1 MIRSHGGGC
10 CGIRHSSG
18 YSAQEETAVRTLFQ
32 DIGQCPQGRMLEVVL
47 TDGQLRGNR
56 LSRVLVTAGFKL
68 VYRFRNANSGN
79 ICNVF
84 HRHNAPLPLED
95 LPFSLEPYTPEE
107 NPYRQDDLS
116 LPVGWCRVTPNVFP
130 RGACRIRIHSPR
142 SMYHGREL
150 YYYGSG
156 PTRASRCHVAG
167 LSFNWSSILI
177 PFGVA

>member
-1 MIRSHGGGC
+1 MIRLHGGGC

-32 DIGQCPQGRMLEVVL
+32 DIGQCPQGCMLEVVL

-56 LSRVLVTAGFKL
+56 LSRMLVTSGFKL

-84 HRHNAPLPLED
+84 HRHNAPLPLKD
-95 LPFSLEPYTPEE
+95 LPFSLEPFTPEE

-116 LPVGWCRVTPNVFP
+116 LPVGWCRFIHLARCTTVESFIIMARGLRVLAAATSQVF
-130 RGACRIRIHSPR
+130 R
-142 SMYHGREL
+142 SIGR
-150 YYYGSG
+150 
-156 PTRASRCHVAG
+156 R
-167 LSFNWSSILI
+167 F
-177 PFGVA
+177 